1 MLTAV
6 KLVEKKILET
16 SSQMSN
22 IQKSKS
28 LTKTQ
33 KTLLIPENEITE
45 LIFKNEF
52 IGILELVLV
61 KTYF

>member
-6 KLVEKKILET
+6 KVVEKKILET
-16 SSQMSN
+16 SLQMSN

-28 LTKTQ
+28 LTQTQ

-61 KTYF
+61 KT

>member
-45 LIFKNEF
+45 FIFKNEF

>member
-6 KLVEKKILET
+6 KVVEKKILET
-16 SSQMSN
+16 SLQISN
-22 IQKSKS
+22 IQKLKS

-33 KTLLIPENEITE
+33 KTLLIPENQITE

-52 IGILELVLV
+52 TGILELVLV
-61 KTYF
+61 KT

>member
-6 KLVEKKILET
+6 KVVEKKILET
-16 SSQMSN
+16 SLQMSN

-28 LTKTQ
+28 LTQTQ
-33 KTLLIPENEITE
+33 KTLLIPENETTE

-52 IGILELVLV
+52 IGLLELVLV
-61 KTYF
+61 KT

>member
-6 KLVEKKILET
+6 KVVEKKILET
-16 SSQMSN
+16 SLQISN
-22 IQKSKS
+22 IQKLKS

-33 KTLLIPENEITE
+33 KTLLIPENQITE

-52 IGILELVLV
+52 IRILELVLV
-61 KTYF
+61 KT